1 MDDSQPL
8 VLHHR
13 RPGLTDDDLPELALT
28 AAERRQL
35 RGRRHSRCGLPL
47 LLLLPRGEALRP
59 GDELAATAEGP
70 PLVRVVAADE
80 DLLRLRSADPLVL
93 LQVAYHLGNRHVALQ
108 ILPGE
113 LRLLAD
119 PVLERLL
126 RDRGLAPEVLKAPF
140 APESGAYDDH
150 GGGHRHDHDNRHDHG
165 PHHGH

>member
-1 MDDSQPL
+1 MDDTQPL
-8 VLHHR
+8 VLCHR
-13 RPGLTDDDLPELALT
+13 RPAAAAADLPELALT

-126 RDRGLAPEVLKAPF
+126 RDRGLAPEVLRAPF
-140 APESGAYDDH
+140 APEGGAYDDH

-165 PHHGH
+165 HPHDH